1 MATPPIDPQTQ
12 ARLDALQAQV
22 DKLTAGNR
30 ANSSRSGVDAATDFI
45 KNDNISAKITAA
57 LDLLPTSIT
66 SSTVFK
72 TSVGAIT
79 DAARLVGAIAD
90 QAVESADAVFNMYQS
105 GVAIGMDQL
114 SKTANDFGTSI
125 DGLTKLLTKH
135 GRVVSAMGIDV
146 TARLGREF
154 LALTHNGT
162 DLGMSIDEANEA
174 ALAYAEVVNNSG
186 KMQRYNSTLLA
197 DGAKNFSK
205 AINDAAQ
212 ASGRNVEQI
221 RAETVSRLGQA
232 DSFYLQQSMS
242 DAESAMFQTNM
253 ANMESFN
260 SSINNT
266 GAQLQDWMVQFESTG
281 DISGIQDRA
290 FTRALAAT
298 GTTDLFTKA
307 MHQTGQEQ
315 KDTLAQIGGI
325 MAQYA
330 GENRALAG
338 SRNPETRAMMAVIGN
353 MGRDVNATT
362 ARAGKGVDK
371 TAAGIE
377 GTMAEFQKAAAAVNN
392 AINDLAVAGFV
403 KFKEALAAGTEAAG
417 EFAGI
422 VSRFGQ
428 SMLPSEGTIDT
439 TPPGD
444 IPATIDSYLNQLIPT
459 QLQRPDEGGSDAE
472 RRAAALVGP
481 GGSAQDFLNNNQSL
495 FGSQNPDTQEI
506 LRIIAAQART
516 ETVSAT
522 LSPAAAFNQSGND
535 IASGIATS
543 FDRNPATGARIGSSI
558 GMGIL
563 SYLNF
568 DNIRAAIFG
577 ATPVTNNIN
586 TPNTN
591 RQPDT
596 DEIRMSAEI
605 VSVAQQAQA
614 DRSEIQRQNMNMN
627 TQLELMLS
635 QLGMLNTNITDQTVA
650 LKNALSRSSNNVYT

>member
-1 MATPPIDPQTQ
+1 MATPPIDPATQ

-22 DKLTAGNR
+22 DKLTANNR
-30 ANSSRSGVDAATDFI
+30 TNSRSSMDATADFI
-45 KNDNISAKITAA
+45 KNDKISAKITAA

-114 SKTANDFGTSI
+114 SKTANDFGTTI

-135 GRVVSAMGIDV
+135 GRVVSAMGIDA
-146 TARLGREF
+146 TAQLGRQF

-205 AINDAAQ
+205 ALNDAAQ

-232 DSFYLQQSMS
+232 DAFYLQQSMT
-242 DAESAMFQTNM
+242 DAESAMFHTNM

-266 GAQLQDWMVQFESTG
+266 GAQLQDWMVQFQSTG

-307 MHQTGQEQ
+307 MNQTGQEQ

-338 SRNPETRAMMAVIGN
+338 SRNPETQAMMRIVGN
-353 MGRDVNATT
+353 FGRDVNATT
-362 ARAGKGVDK
+362 VRAGKGVDT

-377 GTMAEFQKAAAAVNN
+377 GTMSEFQKAAAAVNN
-392 AINDLAVAGFV
+392 AINDLAVTGFV

-459 QLQRPDEGGSDAE
+459 QLQGLDGGGSDAE
-472 RRAAALVGP
+472 RRAATLVGP

-535 IASGIATS
+535 IAGGIATS
-543 FDRNPATGARIGSSI
+543 FETNPAAGARIGSSI

-650 LKNALSRSSNNVYT
+650 LKNALGRSSNNVYT

>member
-1 MATPPIDPQTQ
+1 MATPPIDPATQ
-12 ARLDALQAQV
+12 ARIDALQAQV

-66 SSTVFK
+66 NSTVFK
-72 TSVGAIT
+72 NSVGAIT

-114 SKTANDFGTSI
+114 SKTANDFGTTI

-135 GRVVSAMGIDV
+135 GRVVSAMGIDA
-146 TARLGREF
+146 TAQLGRQF

-205 AINDAAQ
+205 ALNDAAQ

-232 DSFYLQQSMS
+232 DAFYLQQSMT

-266 GAQLQDWMVQFESTG
+266 GAQLQDWMVQFQSTG

-338 SRNPETRAMMAVIGN
+338 SRNPETQAMMRIVGN
-353 MGRDVNATT
+353 FGRDVNTTT

-392 AINDLAVAGFV
+392 AINDLAVTGFV

-444 IPATIDSYLNQLIPT
+444 TPATIDSYLNQLIT
-459 QLQRPDEGGSDAE
+459 QLPVPDDGGSDAE

-481 GGSAQDFLNNNQSL
+481 GGSAQDFLNNNQGL
-495 FGSQNPDTQEI
+495 FNSRNPDTQEI

-535 IASGIATS
+535 IASGIVTS
-543 FDRNPATGARIGSSI
+543 FDRNPAAGARIGSSI

-650 LKNALSRSSNNVYT
+650 LKNALGRSSNNVYT